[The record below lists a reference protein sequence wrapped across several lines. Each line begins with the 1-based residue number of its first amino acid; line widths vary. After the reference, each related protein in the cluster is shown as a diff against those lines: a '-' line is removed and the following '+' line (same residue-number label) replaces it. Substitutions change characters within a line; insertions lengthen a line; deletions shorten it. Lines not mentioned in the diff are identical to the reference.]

1 MDYRWR
7 EVLDRLSYRERMR
20 GLRKQAASTD
30 WKGGSWA
37 AWVEGVQK
45 WRWPRYRS
53 PKVEP
58 VLRKEANGGGSAERR
73 HFPTHIL

>member
-37 AWVEGVQK
+37 AW
-45 WRWPRYRS
+45 
-53 PKVEP
+53 
-58 VLRKEANGGGSAERR
+58 GGGSTEMEVAQVQIPKGGACAPEGG
-73 HFPTHIL
+73 

>member
-1 MDYRWR
+1 MNCRWR

-20 GLRKQAASTD
+20 GLRKD

-45 WRWPRYRS
+45 WRRYRP

-58 VLRKEANGGGSAERR
+58 VLRKEANGGGSAERG